1 MYVAEID
8 ICISCISYRVDHLYP
23 YMEKYQKTI
32 GFNFFAT
39 KEDISYAVYDN
50 YDRRDHKV
58 AVHVINR
65 QGCRLSLIYDAKS
78 KPPSIQIE
86 FGANFQTK
94 GWHEMVAGI
103 VKIND
108 NANRDMQPHMEIK

>member
-1 MYVAEID
+1 M
-8 ICISCISYRVDHLYP
+8 
-23 YMEKYQKTI
+23 

-39 KEDISYAVYDN
+39 KEDISYAVYDS
-50 YDRRDHKV
+50 YDRGDHKV

-65 QGCRLSLIYDAKS
+65 LGRRLSLIYDAKRT
-78 KPPSIQIE
+78 PPSIQIE
-86 FGANFQTK
+86 FDGKPHTE

-108 NANRDMQPHMEIK
+108 NANRDMQHHMEIK